1 MPLVN
6 IGNPAAGHSRNVR
19 ISFGPRTCNVRE
31 IRGSRSPNSRI
42 VAKPVSRENLMA
54 NTPDSSPVA
63 TAQLHSGCWFS
74 QCSICASLE
83 VASCRSGCD
92 TAKRLLC
99 TSGKI
104 FHPRIP
110 ANDSSEFIGLLLK
123 GVAIQVEFFGVFL
136 CPRCQKPG

>member
-1 MPLVN
+1 MP
-6 IGNPAAGHSRNVR
+6 
-19 ISFGPRTCNVRE
+19 
-31 IRGSRSPNSRI
+31 GSRSPNSRI

-83 VASCRSGCD
+83 VASC
-92 TAKRLLC
+92 